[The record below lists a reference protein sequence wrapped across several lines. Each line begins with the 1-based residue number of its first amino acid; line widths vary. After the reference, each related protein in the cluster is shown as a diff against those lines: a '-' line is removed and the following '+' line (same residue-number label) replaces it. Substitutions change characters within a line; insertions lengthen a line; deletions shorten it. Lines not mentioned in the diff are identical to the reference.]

1 MAEKTPF
8 VTQAQVE
15 AIASQYPT
23 PYPALISILQ
33 ECGCGVDGSMQLV
46 RCAETPADYF
56 ATLDDLPVGQRLKQ
70 ARP

>member
-8 VTQAQVE
+8 ITQAQVE
-15 AIASQYPT
+15 AIASQYLA

-33 ECGCGVDGSMQLV
+33 ECGCGVDGPMQLI
-46 RCAETPADYF
+46 RRAETPADYF
-56 ATLDDLPVGQRLKQ
+56 ATLDVLPVGQRLKQ